1 MCVCVCVCVCVSEC
15 VKDEEVVLG
24 RTVLQRSV
32 SVIGRGVRLLYMDGW
47 QCSGKITFTECLFT
61 KGKMEWGD
69 RGKRR

>member
-1 MCVCVCVCVCVSEC
+1 MCVSMCVSVC

-24 RTVLQRSV
+24 RTVLQRSI

-47 QCSGKITFTECLFT
+47 QCSGNRTFTECLFT